1 VRGGCGEPGLIWVA
15 RDRGFER
22 YKHGMDASRCL
33 VLWATSLLLALALP
47 ARAQEPGRGELL
59 YTTHCGACHN
69 VQMHWR
75 ENKLATNW
83 PTLLSQVQRW
93 QGVAQL
99 GWSQAEIE
107 DVARYLNQTIYRY
120 PEPVRV
126 GRLTRP

>member
-1 VRGGCGEPGLIWVA
+1 
-15 RDRGFER
+15 
-22 YKHGMDASRCL
+22 MDASRCL
-33 VLWATSLLLALALP
+33 VLLATSLLLAPALP
-47 ARAQEPGRGELL
+47 AHAQAQAPSRGELL
-59 YTTHCGACHN
+59 YTTHCIACHD

-75 ENKLATNW
+75 EKKLATDW

-99 GWSQAEIE
+99 RWNQAEIE